1 MLSFRKYFKTE
12 ITNKCNLYLRKIKRR
27 RIISDSSDNDTNLS
41 QESNDAANPL
51 VTIDEDM
58 DIKIADEK
66 KDDGEVEV
74 DESLNSRRSGRIAR
88 NQDKMDEKKREQ
100 QKLEQELQVRKNE
113 DSIDSSSFFFKE
125 AFQRKRWK

>member
-1 MLSFRKYFKTE
+1 
-12 ITNKCNLYLRKIKRR
+12 
-27 RIISDSSDNDTNLS
+27 
-41 QESNDAANPL
+41 
-51 VTIDEDM
+51 M

-66 KDDGEVEV
+66 KDEDDGEVEV

-113 DSIDSSSFFFKE
+113 DG
-125 AFQRKRWK
+125 W